1 MSDNEELGDKV
12 FAMDL
17 ENNTPQIKTV
27 ILQGMY
33 NNGDISEEVYEKYQM
48 NYAVIVK
55 KASFF
60 CKAME
65 KVLGKED
72 ANKQR
77 FFLVEQKSFIWD
89 KEERSKVNDV

>member
-1 MSDNEELGDKV
+1 MSENEELEDKV

-55 KASFF
+55 KPSFF
-60 CKAME
+60 SKAME
-65 KVLGKED
+65 KMLGKED

-77 FFLVEQKSFIWD
+77 FFFVEQKSFTWD
-89 KEERSKVNDV
+89 KEE